1 MVGVQAN
8 LFDARSNADQW
19 LECHFYHLEVSHL
32 NELFRSLALLI
43 LINNSHVKNSKR
55 RTSDLQGLRVFEGV
69 SGTLVPLRG
78 PKINVER
85 PGVRY

>member
-1 MVGVQAN
+1 VVGVQAN
-8 LFDARSNADQW
+8 LFDAGCNADQW

-55 RTSDLQGLRVFEGV
+55 RTSDPQELRGAAGR
-69 SGTLVPLRG
+69 SGTLLPIKG
-78 PKINVER
+78 PKIKVER
-85 PGVRY
+85 PSVRY

>member
-8 LFDARSNADQW
+8 LFDARSNTDQW

-55 RTSDLQGLRVFEGV
+55 QTAEAQDFRVFEGG
-69 SGTLVPLRG
+69 SGALVP
-78 PKINVER
+78 
-85 PGVRY
+85 

>member
-69 SGTLVPLRG
+69 SGTLVPL
-78 PKINVER
+78 
-85 PGVRY
+85 